1 MNKTA
6 PRGVGAAL
14 SLAFLLSLAACSE
27 KAGSDSAGSAGTNAA
42 MVIEPNLSVGKI
54 QAGMT
59 MEQVIAALGEPGRRT
74 ANSLEYPGL
83 GLAVMPGPDGVVQVV
98 MCGDVTG
105 LNGPFVKAFTGRT
118 REGIGMTSTRDEVIK
133 AFGEP
138 AGDEKMRF
146 GLESMNYP
154 SLGLTFTLE
163 RGKVHHI
170 IVRFRAAEPDRTVTI
185 EPAPEK

>member
-1 MNKTA
+1 MNEAT
-6 PRGVGAAL
+6 PRGVGV
-14 SLAFLLSLAACSE
+14 SLALVFLLSLAACSE
-27 KAGSDSAGSAGTNAA
+27 KVESDSGVSAGTNAA
-42 MVIEPNLSVGKI
+42 MLIEPNLNVGKI
-54 QAGMT
+54 HTGMT
-59 MEQVIAALGEPGRRT
+59 TDQVIAALGQPGRRT

-83 GLAVMPGPDGVVQVV
+83 GLAVMPGPDGAVQVV

-105 LNGPFVKAFTGRT
+105 LSGPFVKAFTGRT
-118 REGIGMTSTRDEVIK
+118 KEGIGMTSTRDQVIK

-163 RGKVHHI
+163 GGKVHHI
-170 IVRFRAAEPDRTVTI
+170 IVRLQAPEPDRTVTI
-185 EPAPEK
+185 EPAPTK